1 MQFSSKSSWLYDNSI
16 SNCRGGDISES
27 GNVFMSVNKESNLGV
42 TIPSQRREQM
52 ETSTRDEL
60 TLFSKTIHSLVVH
73 MQMWESG
80 VVA

>member
-1 MQFSSKSSWLYDNSI
+1 
-16 SNCRGGDISES
+16 
-27 GNVFMSVNKESNLGV
+27 MSVNKESNLGV

-80 VVA
+80 VVAYTHVVLALYLKA